1 MDYIF
6 SWSEHNWTTVI
17 QTNKEKCF
25 NSSQTFFWDFIDHFE
40 SFSVRVS
47 RTVISAQTERE
58 RKTVMTSGETPG
70 LLITEKYR
78 ESRKCHIFLINYSL
92 L

>member
-17 QTNKEKCF
+17 QTNKETCF
-25 NSSQTFFWDFIDHFE
+25 NSSPTFFWDFIDHFE

-47 RTVISAQTERE
+47 RTVISALAERE
-58 RKTVMTSGETPG
+58 TVMTSGETESG
-70 LLITEKYR
+70 TETEK
-78 ESRKCHIFLINYSL
+78 H
-92 L
+92 